1 MERTSSELISDEYDD
16 NLVQAGAIVVVRFG
30 SIGNV
35 VVVVVVGTT
44 GGSPSASISFPYTH
58 TGVFLGNN
66 PDAQIMSIA

>member
-1 MERTSSELISDEYDD
+1 MKSDVASAQKR
-16 NLVQAGAIVVVRFG
+16 VQAGAMVVVRFG
-30 SIGNV
+30 STGNVV